1 MGHPRAGT
9 TMARVAIP
17 RITVITPIEVIVV
30 IRGIR
35 VIVPVRP
42 ITVVIADT
50 TMARYLG
57 TDTRRLLARRVTRM
71 GCSPIASTQRLV
83 LKQHPKDARARV

>member
-1 MGHPRAGT
+1 MRHPRAGT

-17 RITVITPIEVIVV
+17 RITVVTPIE
-30 IRGIR
+30 

-57 TDTRRLLARRVTRM
+57 TDTRRLLALQRVLWHS
-71 GCSPIASTQRLV
+71 GSEQALV
-83 LKQHPKDARARV
+83 MVTMT